1 MLSNKIVGSD
11 DYYSL
16 SFCAQSLYV
25 QLNMVADD
33 DGVVQSPKKVFS
45 VMCREVDPDNPEIAI
60 QRMKQIKD
68 AFDELAQKRFVLTFP
83 SGVVVIKH
91 WCMNNSIRKDR
102 YKASQHQEELSTLT
116 IKDNGAYTEKDGCHL
131 VDSWLSAGCHLVVA
145 DKNRLDKDS
154 IGEDSVGKDRLGV
167 QGEGKP
173 TPSHPETKN
182 VDKSVENLM
191 VGIHGNVQ
199 LSQKELAKLKLAHP
213 DNWER
218 MVDDLSAFIHS
229 SGKHYDRHYDII
241 TGWAG
246 GNV

>member
-1 MLSNKIVGSD
+1 MAERRMLSNKIVGSD

-91 WCMNNSIRKDR
+91 WCMKNSIRKAEFLFFLVPKYPHFR
-102 YKASQHQEELSTLT
+102 HRLIFPRMKYAALLHWT
-116 IKDNGAYTEKDGCHL
+116 APHL
-131 VDSWLSAGCHLVVA
+131 VHLTV
-145 DKNRLDKDS
+145 
-154 IGEDSVGKDRLGV
+154 
-167 QGEGKP
+167 
-173 TPSHPETKN
+173 
-182 VDKSVENLM
+182 
-191 VGIHGNVQ
+191 
-199 LSQKELAKLKLAHP
+199 
-213 DNWER
+213 
-218 MVDDLSAFIHS
+218 
-229 SGKHYDRHYDII
+229 
-241 TGWAG
+241 
-246 GNV
+246 